1 MKLPRTAAV
10 LADFEIALGRIVEE
24 RAAELVAETAENVTK
39 LADSSKPEPEVETDD
54 TDSKELLPTEGV
66 DGSEAK
72 GAASPP
78 GGNGAAEDAP
88 SASPGNAAMASV
100 TAKIGSLT
108 RLHQLRRALGYQ
120 HGWIVYYA
128 EKRWSVAKIAAHT
141 GLPVERIREHLAAAR
156 MPELSE
162 PPPEPEP
169 EDPEPE
175 APAPSV
181 ARIRKLVSHPKAA
194 GEPRARTIAGL
205 RLTRD
210 EQRAAAIPSPV
221 VERPRTR
228 GDCIDGPRPCPF
240 VSCVHHLYLDVS
252 PAGSIKLNFPAREVH
267 ELTET
272 CSLDVADRGGVTLEE
287 VGALINITRERA
299 RQIEAL
305 GLAAFA
311 ADTDFRK
318 SA

>member
-10 LADFEIALGRIVEE
+10 LADFEVALGRIVEE
-24 RAAELVAETAENVTK
+24 RAAELVAETAETVTK
-39 LADSSKPEPEVETDD
+39 LADSSKPEPEVV
-54 TDSKELLPTEGV
+54 LPTSGV
-66 DGSEAK
+66 DGSEAM

-78 GGNGAAEDAP
+78 GGGAAEDAP
-88 SASPGNAAMASV
+88 SASPGNAATASV

-162 PPPEPEP
+162 PPEAEPAD
-169 EDPEPE
+169 DPEPE

-181 ARIRKLVSHPKAA
+181 ARIRKLVSHPKAT

-210 EQRAAAIPSPV
+210 EQRAAAIPYPV

-252 PAGSIKLNFPAREVH
+252 PAGSIKLNFPAREVD

-272 CSLDVADRGGVTLEE
+272 CSLDVADRGGVTLEQ

-299 RQIEAL
+299 RQIESL